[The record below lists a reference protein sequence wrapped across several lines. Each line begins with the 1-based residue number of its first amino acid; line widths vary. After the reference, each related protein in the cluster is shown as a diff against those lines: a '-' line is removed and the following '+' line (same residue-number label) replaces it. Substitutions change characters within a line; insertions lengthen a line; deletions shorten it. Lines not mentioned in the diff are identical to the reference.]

1 MGTVS
6 RVGMVVDGD
15 RINTGIGYECRL
27 VHRALGRIMRRI
39 AASDAAPHILA
50 MDPGWT
56 LLVATLLVMI
66 AVVLLLIMPMPSSK
80 CPP

>member
-1 MGTVS
+1 
-6 RVGMVVDGD
+6 
-15 RINTGIGYECRL
+15 
-27 VHRALGRIMRRI
+27 MRRI
-39 AASDAAPHILA
+39 AARDAAPHILA

-80 CPP
+80 CPS